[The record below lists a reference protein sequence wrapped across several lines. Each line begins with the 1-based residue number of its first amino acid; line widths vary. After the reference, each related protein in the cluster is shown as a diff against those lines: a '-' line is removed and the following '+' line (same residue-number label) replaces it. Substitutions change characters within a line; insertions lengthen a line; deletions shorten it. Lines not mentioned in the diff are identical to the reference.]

1 MDPLHHATERGLA
14 LLHLAIPLGRGPA
27 LLESFLQG
35 VFADGLDAASEA
47 GLLTIA
53 ERAGLNPSQVDSALA
68 DPAWRDQASAHLQ
81 DMLARGLW
89 GVPSFRVDN
98 MPAVWGQDRL
108 WMLEEDLIAALSPPV
123 Y

>member
-1 MDPLHHATERGLA
+1 MA

-68 DPAWRDQASAHLQ
+68 DPAWRDQARAHLQ

-108 WMLEEDLIAALSPPV
+108 WMLEEDLIATLSRPV
-123 Y
+123 SLTA